1 VIVKTIKKL
10 KEKEK
15 RITFY
20 KDTSLMLAM
29 FFLPLG
35 YDALFKLIMDLS
47 GSYWVADVIFYS
59 ISGCFWLSY
68 ILLTRYLNKNPKSSP
83 RF

>member
-1 VIVKTIKKL
+1 MKKLKVL

-15 RITFY
+15 RIILF

-29 FFLPLG
+29 FFLPFG

-47 GSYWVADVIFYS
+47 GSYWVADITFYS

-68 ILLTRYLNKNPKSSP
+68 IYFTRLSNKKETSKN
-83 RF
+83 

>member
-1 VIVKTIKKL
+1 ML
-10 KEKEK
+10 
-15 RITFY
+15 Y

-29 FFLPLG
+29 FFLPFG

-47 GSYWVADVIFYS
+47 GSYWVADFVFYS

-68 ILLTRYLNKNPKSSP
+68 IFLTRYLNKQDIKKS
-83 RF
+83 